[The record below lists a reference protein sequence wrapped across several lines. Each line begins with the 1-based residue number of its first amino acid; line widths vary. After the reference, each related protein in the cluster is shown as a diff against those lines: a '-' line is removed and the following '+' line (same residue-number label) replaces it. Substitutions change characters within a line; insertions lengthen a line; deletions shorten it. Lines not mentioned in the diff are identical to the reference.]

1 MDREPAR
8 RDALIPNI
16 RSENLSENSF
26 SACTL
31 TRRSGCS
38 CLGCSTSP
46 TAKSRSGFR
55 TAAWRRRS
63 WTETGCN
70 IIHPTLCSSERLI
83 WTHAGVNPSTTTA
96 MTLSGCG
103 CCHNGRQ
110 NNCGAFQ
117 VRGLTPE
124 KKKGELGWRL
134 LLFFFCF
141 MDLLFCYWSSY
152 FEMATLLR
160 AQWTLASR
168 NCDFH
173 SFLFLIVNFDWTSVF
188 CYQNVIRFFFLVRM
202 ESQNGSHV

>member
-134 LLFFFCF
+134 LFFF
-141 MDLLFCYWSSY
+141 
-152 FEMATLLR
+152 
-160 AQWTLASR
+160 
-168 NCDFH
+168 
-173 SFLFLIVNFDWTSVF
+173 
-188 CYQNVIRFFFLVRM
+188 FFFASWTFYSAIEALILKWRHYCARNERSPHAIVTFTRFCFWLSILTEPVYFVIKM
-202 ESQNGSHV
+202 